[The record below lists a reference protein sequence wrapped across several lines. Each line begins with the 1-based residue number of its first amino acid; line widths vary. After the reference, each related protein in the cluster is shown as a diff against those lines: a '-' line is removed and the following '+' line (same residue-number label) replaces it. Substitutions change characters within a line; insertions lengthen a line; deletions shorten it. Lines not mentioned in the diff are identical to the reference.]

1 MVYSFIPAAMA
12 FSSSSFLLF
21 AAPLTIQHVVFGFT
35 SLMLTQLI
43 TLQVDLKCVEKEMAP
58 RWFLKFRTVNFS
70 LYMILTAALFA
81 VFYSRLE
88 QVQRKRDPNRI
99 TNLKT
104 VMELEDSDFIKMVED
119 MKLDYD
125 DVDLKEIEREV
136 SSKFK

>member
-1 MVYSFIPAAMA
+1 
-12 FSSSSFLLF
+12 
-21 AAPLTIQHVVFGFT
+21 
-35 SLMLTQLI
+35 
-43 TLQVDLKCVEKEMAP
+43 MAP

-70 LYMILTAALFA
+70 LYMIMTAALFA
-81 VFYSRLE
+81 VFYSKLE

-104 VMELEDSDFIKMVED
+104 VMELEDADFIKMVED

-125 DVDLKEIEREV
+125 DVDLKEIEKEV

>member
-1 MVYSFIPAAMA
+1 
-12 FSSSSFLLF
+12 
-21 AAPLTIQHVVFGFT
+21 
-35 SLMLTQLI
+35 
-43 TLQVDLKCVEKEMAP
+43 
-58 RWFLKFRTVNFS
+58 
-70 LYMILTAALFA
+70 MILTAALFA

-104 VMELEDSDFIKMVED
+104 VMELEDADFIKMVED

-125 DVDLKEIEREV
+125 DVDLKEIEKEV

>member
-1 MVYSFIPAAMA
+1 
-12 FSSSSFLLF
+12 
-21 AAPLTIQHVVFGFT
+21 
-35 SLMLTQLI
+35 
-43 TLQVDLKCVEKEMAP
+43 MAP

-81 VFYSRLE
+81 VFYSKLE

-99 TNLKT
+99 ANLKT
-104 VMELEDSDFIKMVED
+104 VMELEDADFIKMVED

-125 DVDLKEIEREV
+125 DVDLKEIEKEV

>member
-1 MVYSFIPAAMA
+1 
-12 FSSSSFLLF
+12 
-21 AAPLTIQHVVFGFT
+21 
-35 SLMLTQLI
+35 
-43 TLQVDLKCVEKEMAP
+43 MAP

-70 LYMILTAALFA
+70 LYMIITAALFA
-81 VFYSRLE
+81 VFYSKLE

-104 VMELEDSDFIKMVED
+104 VMELEDADFIKMVED

-125 DVDLKEIEREV
+125 DVDLKEIEKEV